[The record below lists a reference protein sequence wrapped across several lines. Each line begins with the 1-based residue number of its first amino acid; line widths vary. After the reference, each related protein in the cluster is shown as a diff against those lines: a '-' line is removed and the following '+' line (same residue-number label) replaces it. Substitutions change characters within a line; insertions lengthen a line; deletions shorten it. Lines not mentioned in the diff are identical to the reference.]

1 MNHHCVRFKLSLS
14 SEQFLQVYQGIAKN
28 VTARTDE
35 GQVIKFPAQHIKSFL
50 THDGIYGYFEMEFS
64 PEHKF
69 IGIKRLG

>member
-1 MNHHCVRFKLSLS
+1 MNNHIVRFNLSLS
-14 SEQFLQVYQGIAKN
+14 SEQFLQVYQGMAKN

-35 GQVIKFPAQHIKSFL
+35 GKVIQFPVQHIKSFL
-50 THDGIYGYFEMEFS
+50 THDGIYGYFEITFS